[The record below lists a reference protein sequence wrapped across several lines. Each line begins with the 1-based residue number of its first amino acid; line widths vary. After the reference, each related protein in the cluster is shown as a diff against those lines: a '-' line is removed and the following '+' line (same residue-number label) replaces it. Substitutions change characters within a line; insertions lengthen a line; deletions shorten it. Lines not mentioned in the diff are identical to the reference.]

1 MSGLSVTD
9 GYMAFA
15 DKVYT
20 KYKDKYQEMK
30 DDYLEQGRNIGA
42 IQKIHILDWQCF
54 LAVNEKSL

>member
-30 DDYLEQGRNIGA
+30 DDFREQGRNIAA
-42 IQKIHILDWQCF
+42 IQKNHILDWQ
-54 LAVNEKSL
+54 

>member
-1 MSGLSVTD
+1 MPNLQQENGFYVIMSGLSVTD

-30 DDYLEQGRNIGA
+30 DDYLEQGRNM
-42 IQKIHILDWQCF
+42 F
-54 LAVNEKSL
+54 